1 MEELD
6 EDGNPINKKPPKI
19 IEPPKKDKSG
29 RISSKHDQMI
39 ELEPQPLP
47 VASTAVVLCFA
58 NYRESFINIQS
69 FDLKTRR
76 RAGLKTYNLTG
87 KPTKLFQLDMSHILV
102 GTEGGK
108 IEHWSID
115 DDKQIK
121 IFDAHPESDAGISI
135 IKELHSKSPLLRN
148 ALPDH

>member
-1 MEELD
+1 
-6 EDGNPINKKPPKI
+6 
-19 IEPPKKDKSG
+19 
-29 RISSKHDQMI
+29 MI

-58 NYRESFINIQS
+58 NTKEAFISIQS

-87 KPTKLFQLDMSHILV
+87 KPTKLFQLDTSHLLV

-115 DDKQIK
+115 EDKQMK

-135 IKELHSKSPLLRN
+135 IKELDSQSPLLRN
-148 ALPDH
+148 ALPDQKGPDNFRLLVTASAGSNIFRLWKVDPKTYEISNYF